1 MPKAKI
7 VVEFD
12 WPDMPLGPINDM
24 RLYEDRMESRRRTV
38 QRVIEMVEGITDL
51 VQRADFDVQVWRE
64 TQLPGPYQ
72 RGQ

>member
-1 MPKAKI
+1 
-7 VVEFD
+7 
-12 WPDMPLGPINDM
+12 
-24 RLYEDRMESRRRTV
+24 V